1 MSLWRAARPRQVR
14 EFTGITGAGGMGG
27 MIPPRTGVGQHGAVQ
42 VTQDRALTHS
52 GVWAACRIRADLM
65 STFPVQVLRDLDY
78 GDGPIPTEQAKSP
91 IMIDTGGTEWPF
103 IDWMW
108 ASNFNLD
115 MSGNTIGIIRERS
128 GFATKYYPQG
138 LPSVIELQDSRDCSV
153 VIQGGK
159 KKYRIDG
166 VLYESWEIYH
176 EKQYPMA
183 GSPVGLSPLLYAARS
198 IGEWLSL
205 QQYGLDWFAGGGI
218 PKAWMKNTSKRLNSD
233 DRDTAKQWY
242 SDTVRNGDLMVTGHD
257 WEYSMIQAEQA
268 GTEWLEGR
276 RYGLVDIARFFGVP
290 AEMLDAAVE
299 GQAITY
305 ANITQRNLQFLIMN
319 LGPAVIRREAALTR
333 LLPTPRYAKLQTK
346 ALLRLDPQTQQEI
359 FRDQLETWQ
368 LTLSEVRELDNRP
381 KLTPEQLT
389 EMRDIYGRPAAAGQ
403 LPPAPPK
410 PPASTGDGASTSS
423 TQTAERV
430 RSILTRRRFALGPTL
445 PPDRG
450 EDAALVAAS
459 NGKGYR

>member
-1 MSLWRAARPRQVR
+1 VSLWRHARAQPRQVR
-14 EFTGITGAGGMGG
+14 EFQGITGAGGLSGL
-27 MIPPRTGVGQHGAVQ
+27 IPSRTGVGQHGAID

-65 STFPVQVLRDLDY
+65 STFPVDVLRDLDY
-78 GDGPIPTEQAKSP
+78 GDGPIPTLQPKSP
-91 IMIDTGGTEWPF
+91 IMIDTGGVEWPF

-115 MSGNTIGIIRERS
+115 LSGNALGIIRERS

-138 LPSVIELQDSRDCSV
+138 LPAVIELQDSRDCT
-153 VIQGGK
+153 VIIKGGR
-159 KKYRIDG
+159 KKYRIAG
-166 VLYESWEIYH
+166 EEYEAWEIYH
-176 EKQYPMA
+176 EKQYPLA
-183 GSPVGLSPLLYAARS
+183 GSPVGMSPLLYAARS

-205 QQYGLDWFAGGGI
+205 QQYGLDWFSGGGI
-218 PKAWMKNTSKRLNSD
+218 PKGWMRNTAKRLNST
-233 DRDTAKQWY
+233 DRDLAKQWY
-242 SDTVRNGDLMVTGHD
+242 QDTVRNGDLMVTGHD

-268 GTEWLEGR
+268 GVEWLEGR
-276 RYGLVDIARFFGVP
+276 RYGLVDVARFFGVP

-319 LGPAVIRREAALTR
+319 LGPAVQRREHALTR
-333 LLPTPRYAKLQTK
+333 LLPTPRYAKLNTK
-346 ALLRLDPQTQQEI
+346 SLLRLDPQTQQEI

-381 KLTPEQLT
+381 KLTPDQLA

-410 PPASTGDGASTSS
+410 PAAAPSSS
-423 TQTAERV
+423 TPDKAAATAERV

-445 PPDRG
+445 PPTSG
-450 EDAALVAAS
+450 EPATA
-459 NGKGYR
+459 GEREG